1 MKYGKESIW
10 CTRRKSIRGT
20 KQRKRHPSH
29 SIFTS
34 EGHRV
39 EACFHLLPISLSD
52 IGDCKI
58 SIYEQDYINRKP
70 CFYIKA
76 VNTSFKTCIELLDN
90 KYIKEAAKNTLT
102 DKQAEELYEFMCN
115 TSIPHDIFYN
125 PSDTVYE
132 MILSQWWSCNYY
144 NNTYK
149 DLSSTLSI
157 QEIFNRQVPDY
168 RLLNGGTNN
177 E

>member
-1 MKYGKESIW
+1 M
-10 CTRRKSIRGT
+10 
-20 KQRKRHPSH
+20 
-29 SIFTS
+29 
-34 EGHRV
+34 
-39 EACFHLLPISLSD
+39 
-52 IGDCKI
+52 
-58 SIYEQDYINRKP
+58 
-70 CFYIKA
+70 
-76 VNTSFKTCIELLDN
+76 DN
-90 KYIKEAAKNTLT
+90 KYIKEAAKNNLT

-177 E
+177 GQ